1 MKTTLKW
8 ICIACKRLAGGH
20 VVRALSLAVV
30 VGARDDSSGTNEKC
44 AQVDGGGAKSRVAC
58 TKHCKHNATGEKIGS
73 NGGGCDDSS
82 GGRH

>member
-1 MKTTLKW
+1 
-8 ICIACKRLAGGH
+8 LAGGH
-20 VVRALSLAVV
+20 FVRALSLAVV
-30 VGARDDSSGTNEKC
+30 VGVRDDGSGTNEKC
-44 AQVDGGGAKSRVAC
+44 AQVDGGGAKIRVAC